1 MTSSTEADLAALRA
15 LAEEGR
21 QAPLAGGRVLVWFG
35 LAVPVA
41 NILFWALGQFPYLPQ
56 QIWLGASIGF
66 AALSGVGGAAL
77 MRSGGP
83 FLTRGTV
90 LARAEALVWGGS
102 GLAILAY
109 TAVLVLRGLLGFETP
124 PNVMGAL
131 GTVAFLHFGVAYA
144 VTAGLSRQRWLQWPA
159 AGSFV
164 AAVITGLIA
173 DSHLVMLVS
182 SGFIVLLALVPGLIL
197 LRAERRAA

>member
-21 QAPLAGGRVLVWFG
+21 QVPLAGGRVLVWFG
-35 LAVPVA
+35 IAVPVA

-56 QIWLGASIGF
+56 QVWLGASIGF

-77 MRSGGP
+77 MHRGGP
-83 FLTRGTV
+83 VWTRGTV

-109 TAVLVLRGLLGFETP
+109 TAVLVMRGLLGLETP

-131 GTVAFLHFGVAYA
+131 ATVAFLHFGVAYA